1 MSTNEELSDNKN
13 EDQNLNEDEELNA
26 LLDSKYQLI

>member
-1 MSTNEELSDNKN
+1 MSTNEELNDNKN
-13 EDQNLNEDEELNA
+13 EGQNLNEDEELNA

>member
-1 MSTNEELSDNKN
+1 MSTNEELNDNKN